1 MQNFYLHLQQQ
12 ITSYEQDPLALEVN
26 RQTESVLIE
35 HLIPQNSDTAA
46 TIFSKL
52 KGPVNLALT
61 AFKNFEEASDFQS
74 VGSSLMIVD
83 KIPYLRSCLNLNVLS
98 MLNLEL
104 KQMILHK
111 DGVVLQGNT
120 ATVFEG
126 KQLVMG
132 D

>member
-12 ITSYEQDPLALEVN
+12 IISYEQDPLTLEVN
-26 RQTESVLIE
+26 RQAESVLIE

-46 TIFSKL
+46 TIFNKL

-61 AFKNFEEASDFQS
+61 AFKNFEETADFQL

-83 KIPYLRSCLNLNVLS
+83 KIPHLRSCLNLNVLS
-98 MLNLEL
+98 ILNLEVKRL
-104 KQMILHK
+104 LAHR
-111 DGVVLQGNT
+111 DGVVFEGNT
-120 ATVFEG
+120 ATFFEG

>member
-83 KIPYLRSCLNLNVLS
+83 KIPYLRSCLNLNVWS

-111 DGVVLQGNT
+111 DGVVL
-120 ATVFEG
+120 
-126 KQLVMG
+126 
-132 D
+132 